1 MVHHILVRAL
11 GLSAVVMMLGGS
23 PALAQGNQGGN
34 QGNQGNATR
43 APEFDVS
50 AVGAAAA
57 ILAAGGIV
65 LARRRRR

>member
-23 PALAQGNQGGN
+23 LALAQGNQGGN
-34 QGNQGNATR
+34 QGNATG

-57 ILAAGGIV
+57 IVAAGGIV

>member
-11 GLSAVVMMLGGS
+11 GPSAVVMMLGGS
-23 PALAQGNQGGN
+23 LALAQGNQG
-34 QGNQGNATR
+34 NATG

-57 ILAAGGIV
+57 IVAAGGIV